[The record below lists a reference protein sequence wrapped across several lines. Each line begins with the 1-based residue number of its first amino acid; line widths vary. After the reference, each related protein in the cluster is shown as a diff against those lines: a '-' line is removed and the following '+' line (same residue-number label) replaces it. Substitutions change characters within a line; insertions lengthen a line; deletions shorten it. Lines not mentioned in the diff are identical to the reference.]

1 MSTSQG
7 PQEKNLNKEI
17 ADAIDHYSSSLS
29 FDDITRLNAI
39 RLELLRRYI
48 DRRAKNIR
56 AETWDKI
63 YPLLKPFLEGPE
75 PIKSAPPC
83 IGGTYRRHP
92 ELVEMRSEQKVLLDE
107 FAIFSDAEKKKIIRK
122 FAAALPA
129 PAKPTE
135 FSSLSN
141 DENALMGNF
150 LALTPEQQDE
160 LLAEVTLKAT
170 EEVRR
175 QRKELF

>member
-1 MSTSQG
+1 MSKSQG
-7 PQEKNLNKEI
+7 PQEKNFNTELAEI
-17 ADAIDHYSSSLS
+17 IDRCSSSLS
-29 FDDITRLNAI
+29 FDDVTRLNAI

-48 DRRAKNIR
+48 DRQAKNIR
-56 AETWDKI
+56 TETWDKI

-92 ELVEMRSEQKVLLDE
+92 ELVEMKSEQKVLLDE
-107 FAIFSDAEKKKIIRK
+107 FAIFSDDEKKNIIRH
-122 FAAALPA
+122 FAAALETPA
-129 PAKPTE
+129 APTKY
-135 FSSLSN
+135 SSLSH
-141 DENALMGNF
+141 DENALMGHF
-150 LALTPEQQDE
+150 LALAPEKQDE
-160 LLAEVTLKAT
+160 MLAELTLKAT